1 MSGTPKPLWLRIY
14 NFFSGYT
21 LAVILLT
28 ILLVLT
34 YLGTMAQVEM
44 GLYDA
49 SEKYFESF
57 FLVDNFGP
65 IPVVLPGVYLVS
77 VLLSLNLLLGA
88 IIRARK
94 SWKRPGMLIA
104 HGGILYILFAGFV
117 AFHYTEEGSMILYE
131 NDQADEI
138 YNLTDWSIEVARH
151 DQDGKREAALV
162 IEEKDLKPLWK
173 KGARRTF
180 FHPSM
185 PFEFEIYSYA
195 RNITNS
201 KGQLTGLPL
210 EKDRE
215 NYTDA
220 GEFID
225 GIAIVPQPESKTREA
240 NVPASYIKVKE
251 SSGKVL
257 AHSIL
262 VGANPFAPRPLTV
275 EASGETWSID
285 LTRSRYSLP
294 FGIELIKFTKEDH
307 PGTARAREYA
317 SDVYR
322 VDDGEATDKYHISM
336 NKPMRYAGYTLYQAS
351 WGPEGAKK
359 REVILLPDGSEVKI
373 SEGDRLYTSLAVSRN
388 PADQWPKY
396 GTYVISFGMVI
407 HFMQK
412 LFAYLRRSSRSRH
425 KQEVKQ

>member
-14 NFFSGYT
+14 NFLSGYT

-77 VLLSLNLLLGA
+77 VLLFLNLLLGA

-210 EKDRE
+210 EKDRDKHPMRE
-215 NYTDA
+215 SLSTALRLFRGRN
-220 GEFID
+220 
-225 GIAIVPQPESKTREA
+225 QRPEKPTCRLLISR
-240 NVPASYIKVKE
+240 
-251 SSGKVL
+251 L
-257 AHSIL
+257 
-262 VGANPFAPRPLTV
+262 
-275 EASGETWSID
+275 
-285 LTRSRYSLP
+285 RSRRASCWRTRFLWARIRLP
-294 FGIELIKFTKEDH
+294 RD
-307 PGTARAREYA
+307 P
-317 SDVYR
+317 
-322 VDDGEATDKYHISM
+322 
-336 NKPMRYAGYTLYQAS
+336 
-351 WGPEGAKK
+351 
-359 REVILLPDGSEVKI
+359 LP
-373 SEGDRLYTSLAVSRN
+373 
-388 PADQWPKY
+388 
-396 GTYVISFGMVI
+396 
-407 HFMQK
+407 
-412 LFAYLRRSSRSRH
+412 LRRVGRH
-425 KQEVKQ
+425 GRLT